1 MLQPMRTLAVLLFIA
16 GAAAAA
22 VQLGRMRTIADGRV
36 VGADLLDL
44 LRARGV
50 AAMSCDR
57 DIPIGVDGA
66 AFICVATLGNG
77 ATQTAAYQMDRAGNF
92 RWKLLHTTDATDATD
107 APRRRIPPSGD
118 PWAN

>member
-16 GAAAAA
+16 AAAVAA
-22 VQLGRMRTIADGRV
+22 VQLGRTRTVADGRV
-36 VGADLLDL
+36 IEADLVGL
-44 LRARGV
+44 LRSRGV

-66 AFICVATLGNG
+66 AFTCMATLANG
-77 ATQTAAYQMDRAGNF
+77 ATETAEYRMDRAGNF
-92 RWKLLHTTDATDATD
+92 RWKLIRATGATE
-107 APRRRIPPSGD
+107 RRIPPSGD